1 MNTIKTSPSVTRQSQ
16 PACMMQ
22 AHTHKEL
29 I

>member
-1 MNTIKTSPSVTRQSQ
+1 MNTIKTGPSVTQPSQ
-16 PACMMQ
+16 PACMIQ